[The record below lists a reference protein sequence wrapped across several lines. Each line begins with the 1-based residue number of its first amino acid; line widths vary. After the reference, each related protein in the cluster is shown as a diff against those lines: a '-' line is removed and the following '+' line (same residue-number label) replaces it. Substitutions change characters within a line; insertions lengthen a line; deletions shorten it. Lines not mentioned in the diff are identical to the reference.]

1 MKGIIVTNGFTY
13 SLAQAYKVRRLK
25 EEFKKFGV
33 TIDESSTIDLIAAIK
48 DCSIEIKKLDGYDF
62 CIFLDKDRYLSYAIE
77 SKIPLF
83 NSAESI
89 KICDDKMD
97 TYLALSDLGIK
108 TPKTIAAP
116 LCYDPSPDPLYIEG
130 FIKQVEEEL
139 SFPLVV
145 KECYGSLGKQ
155 VYLIHN
161 HEELLNT
168 YHRLLR
174 LPHIYQEYISSSC
187 GRDVR
192 MFTVGGK
199 LVAAMERRNE
209 SDFRSNVA
217 SGGVGHKIVP
227 SKEFQEVA
235 ENISQKIGL
244 AYAGIDLMF
253 GENGEPVLAEVNSNA
268 FFTEIEKVSG
278 VNVTQLLVEH
288 IYETLSKKQ

>member
-13 SLAQAYKVRRLK
+13 SLAQAYKVRRLT
-25 EEFKKFGV
+25 EEFKKLEV
-33 TIDESSTIDLIAAIK
+33 SIDENSTVNLVASIK
-48 DCSIEIKKLDGYDF
+48 DSSIEIKKLDGYDF

-83 NSAESI
+83 NSAEAI

-97 TYLALSDLGIK
+97 TYLALKGLGIK

-116 LCYDPSPDPLYIEG
+116 LCYDISPDPLYIEE
-130 FIKQVEEEL
+130 FVDHIEKEL
-139 SFPLVV
+139 NFPLVI

-155 VYLIHN
+155 VYLINN
-161 HEELLNT
+161 HEELLEN

-174 LPHIYQEYISSSC
+174 VPHIYQEYISSSF

-192 MFTVGGK
+192 MFTIGGK

-209 SDFRSNVA
+209 NEFRSNVA
-217 SGGVGHKIVP
+217 SGGVGYQIEP

-235 ENISQKIGL
+235 EKISKKIGL

-253 GENGEPVLAEVNSNA
+253 GKDEEPILAEVNSNA

-278 VNVTQLLVEH
+278 VNVTKLLVEY
-288 IYETLSKKQ
+288 IYDKLSNIQ